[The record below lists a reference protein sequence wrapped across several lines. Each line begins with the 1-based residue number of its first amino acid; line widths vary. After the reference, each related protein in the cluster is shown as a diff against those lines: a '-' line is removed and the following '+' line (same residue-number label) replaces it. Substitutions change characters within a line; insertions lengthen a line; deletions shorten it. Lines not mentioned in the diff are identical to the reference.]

1 MQPQLLCTCHVLESD
16 ELHLGP
22 NSVAKLKKAYI
33 LPEDCIYSYCQPQK
47 ELAVVFEIP
56 DIRNGAF
63 RVRLAGMVNT

>member
-1 MQPQLLCTCHVLESD
+1 M
-16 ELHLGP
+16 GP
-22 NSVAKLKKAYI
+22 NSVAKLKKAYN
-33 LPEDCIYSYCQPQK
+33 LPEDYIYSYCQPQK